1 MASDYKNLLVWQKA
15 MDLVCAIY
23 EITQILPDNE
33 KYLLTDQ
40 MRRAAISVPS
50 NIAEGQGRDS
60 VNEFY
65 RFLTIS
71 HGSLKELET
80 QLLLCERLNYLDK
93 ERIDAIML
101 LIAETGRL
109 LGGLLS
115 KIKSKKTNIGPLK
128 TEN

>member
-15 MDLVCAIY
+15 MDLTCATY
-23 EITQILPDNE
+23 EITKNLPDSE

-40 MRRAAISVPS
+40 MRRAAVSIPS

-60 VNEFY
+60 ANEFY

-80 QLLLCERLNYLDK
+80 QLILCERLKYLNT
-93 ERIDAIML
+93 EQVQAIMIL
-101 LIAETGRL
+101 MAETGRL

-115 KIKSKKTNIGPLK
+115 KIKSDKIK
-128 TEN
+128 

>member
-15 MDLVCAIY
+15 MDLTCAIY
-23 EITQILPDNE
+23 EITKNLPDSE

-40 MRRAAISVPS
+40 MRRAAVSIPS

-60 VNEFY
+60 ANEFY

-80 QLLLCERLNYLDK
+80 QLILCERLRYLST
-93 ERIDAIML
+93 EQVQAIMIL
-101 LIAETGRL
+101 MAETGRL

-115 KIKSKKTNIGPLK
+115 KIKSDKIK
-128 TEN
+128 

>member
-15 MDLVCAIY
+15 MDLTCAIY
-23 EITQILPDNE
+23 EITKNLPNSE
-33 KYLLTDQ
+33 KFLLTDQ
-40 MRRAAISVPS
+40 MRRAAVSIPS

-60 VNEFY
+60 ANEFY

-80 QLLLCERLNYLDK
+80 QLILCERLNYLNT
-93 ERIDAIML
+93 EQVQAIMVL
-101 LIAETGRL
+101 TAETGRL

-115 KIKSKKTNIGPLK
+115 KIKSDKTK
-128 TEN
+128 

>member
-1 MASDYKNLLVWQKA
+1 
-15 MDLVCAIY
+15 
-23 EITQILPDNE
+23 
-33 KYLLTDQ
+33 
-40 MRRAAISVPS
+40 MRRAAISIPS

-80 QLLLCERLNYLDK
+80 QLLLCERLNYFDN
-93 ERIDAIML
+93 EQVNAIML
-101 LIAETGRL
+101 LVAETGRL

-115 KIKSKKTNIGPLK
+115 KLKSKKT
-128 TEN
+128 EN

>member
-15 MDLVCAIY
+15 MDLTCAIY
-23 EITQILPDNE
+23 EITKNLPDSE

-40 MRRAAISVPS
+40 MRRAAVSIPS

-60 VNEFY
+60 ANEFY

-80 QLLLCERLNYLDK
+80 QLILCERLKYLNT
-93 ERIDAIML
+93 EQVQAIMIL
-101 LIAETGRL
+101 MAETGRL

-115 KIKSKKTNIGPLK
+115 KIKSDKIK
-128 TEN
+128 

>member
-23 EITQILPDNE
+23 EVTKILPDNE

-40 MRRAAISVPS
+40 MRRAAISIPS

-80 QLLLCERLNYLDK
+80 QLLLCERLNYFDN
-93 ERIDAIML
+93 EQVNAIML
-101 LIAETGRL
+101 LVAETGRL

-115 KIKSKKTNIGPLK
+115 KLKSKKTKN
-128 TEN
+128 